1 MDEGFQKKKSTCNFE
16 ILPSIFQ
23 NVYFLIYFTLCL
35 GHMTMSRGAA
45 TVSFS
50 SQMCLDYPTH

>member
-1 MDEGFQKKKSTCNFE
+1 MKGFGKKTTCHFE

-35 GHMTMSRGAA
+35 GHMTMSNEQQEFF
-45 TVSFS
+45 FS
-50 SQMCLDYPTH
+50 SQMCLDCPAH